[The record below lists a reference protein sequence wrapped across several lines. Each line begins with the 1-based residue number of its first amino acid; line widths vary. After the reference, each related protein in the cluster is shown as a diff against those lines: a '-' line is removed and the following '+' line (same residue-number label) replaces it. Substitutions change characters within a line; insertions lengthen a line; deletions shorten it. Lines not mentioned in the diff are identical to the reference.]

1 MQKPNFLPQTLF
13 QATDRQTFVYADS
26 GLVCC
31 FFVIC
36 IKMTRNFPTYF
47 SHLKMSMHLKTNLA
61 LSNQNKII
69 HSIYTNTHTVYS
81 LVKICLS
88 DCVHYSTLQYRRHV
102 QDSAVQGNT
111 VRLLTKPA
119 QRSHTRTAP
128 PTHTLIPMIM
138 HIAYFQC
145 VYGTIA
151 KSRIRKYLNFYLENV
166 MQHIVWQFHLSY
178 ILKNVCLCLCLG
190 VCVCVC
196 VTASSSQH
204 ANRQTKVLICCLFS

>member
-1 MQKPNFLPQTLF
+1 
-13 QATDRQTFVYADS
+13 
-26 GLVCC
+26 
-31 FFVIC
+31 
-36 IKMTRNFPTYF
+36 MTRNFPTYF

-102 QDSAVQGNT
+102 QDSAVQGNIE
-111 VRLLTKPA
+111 RLLTKPA

-178 ILKNVCLCLCLG
+178 ILKNVCLCLCL
-190 VCVCVC
+190 CVCVC
-196 VTASSSQH
+196 MCHSIQQPACKQTDKSVDLLFIFMTFLLGIQIYLQH
-204 ANRQTKVLICCLFS
+204 LFYALSEIYKCC